1 MDEQSDEA
9 DKNDEADAEDD
20 NDTRLAGSPVAAL
33 GDEVEGVADDN
44 GALNGRHFVMWIEK
58 TRQRAE
64 V

>member
-9 DKNDEADAEDD
+9 DNDDEADAEDD

-44 GALNGRHFVMWIEK
+44 GALNGRHFVMSE
-58 TRQRAE
+58 
-64 V
+64 